1 MRTSSEKLPG
11 FGDRLRSARLAAGMT
26 QQAVADQIGAT
37 LRTYQRYEGGDTEPT
52 LYDLVS
58 LAVILGVTADS
69 LLGLS
74 ARAD

>member
-1 MRTSSEKLPG
+1 
-11 FGDRLRSARLAAGMT
+11 MT